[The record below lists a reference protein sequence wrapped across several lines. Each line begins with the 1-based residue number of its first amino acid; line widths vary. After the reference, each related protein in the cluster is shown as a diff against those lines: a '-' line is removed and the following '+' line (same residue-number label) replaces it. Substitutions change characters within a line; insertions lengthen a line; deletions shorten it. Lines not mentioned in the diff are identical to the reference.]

1 MLLMVERGIR
11 DGIWQAI
18 HQYAKVNNKYMKYCN
33 KNKELSYLKE
43 CHKSCL
49 QFTLNG
55 LKIFLNLM
63 HHIKLK

>member
-18 HQYAKVNNKYMKYCN
+18 HQYAKVNNKYTKYYN

-49 QFTLNG
+49 
-55 LKIFLNLM
+55 
-63 HHIKLK
+63 